1 MYISD
6 FNKLFLKF
14 QCGFQISFNTQHCLI
29 TMIEKCQRSFDGG
42 GQVGAL
48 PTDFPKSYFIDHELL
63 IAKLYVY
70 DFDKNVL
77 YVINSY
83 LKGRKQ
89 RTKINSSYSTFP
101 EILFGVSEASILRSL
116 LFNIYIVNL
125 LFENS
130 DDDIANYADDNPPYT
145 CLSESDFVIFKLQKN
160 IERIFRWF
168 HNNNLISKAEKC
180 DLIVSFKEN
189 LQIKDPSC
197 SA

>member
-1 MYISD
+1 M
-6 FNKLFLKF
+6 
-14 QCGFQISFNTQHCLI
+14 
-29 TMIEKCQRSFDGG
+29 
-42 GQVGAL
+42 
-48 PTDFPKSYFIDHELL
+48 
-63 IAKLYVY
+63 
-70 DFDKNVL
+70 

-145 CLSESDFVIFKLQKN
+145 CLSDSDFVIFKLQKN

-197 SA
+197 STWEMKAVLNFWRSTLIITWVLAIMSINYVRRQVRNAIL